1 MKTIIYCYILVQA
14 FVFGATGCAT
24 ALKKQPII
32 IITSTEAAQKNE
44 KGMSLLLSFDIGTEK
59 LQLFGDTTELAVEYA
74 LIWRKDTL
82 FQTTSYAQPENI
94 VISLDTLKWSNTFL
108 LNSYYGDGCAAS
120 YQVLSFRPDDTYYMS
135 DEFGNCNEI
144 FRIDYQYPI
153 MTFMFDELEEY
164 RPKAVYSYDGRRYT
178 LVQIK

>member
-1 MKTIIYCYILVQA
+1 MCDENDYLLLYFGSSICVWRNGLCYC
-14 FVFGATGCAT
+14 FE
-24 ALKKQPII
+24 
-32 IITSTEAAQKNE
+32 EAANHHYHIYRSCPKE
-44 KGMSLLLSFDIGTEK
+44 WKGHESIAFFWHWDRKI
-59 LQLFGDTTELAVEYA
+59 TTFWRYNRISRGICLDLAH
-74 LIWRKDTL
+74 
-82 FQTTSYAQPENI
+82 FFYAQPENI